1 MRVCRSEVERLRP
14 YTRTPWNGHDSHAQH
29 KPAQIVSK
37 PNYAIVDQIP
47 RITSKVHCAMTFNAQ
62 VALTNMLGQV
72 ERLPHCN
79 YTRYVHGCLCVRG
92 GIHCTYSGCSSC
104 WLRFCGRKMAP
115 KSGPIFRPDCV
126 SPAFCFFVVSVKNGA
141 VWLSALCHN
150 THTMESLTWAIQPQ
164 FKNLR
169 WGGYSQIYPP
179 VML

>member
-29 KPAQIVSK
+29 QPAQIVPK
-37 PNYAIVDQIP
+37 PNYTIVDQMP

-92 GIHCTYSGCSSC
+92 GIHCTYGNNWCEQYC
-104 WLRFCGRKMAP
+104 
-115 KSGPIFRPDCV
+115 
-126 SPAFCFFVVSVKNGA
+126 
-141 VWLSALCHN
+141 CHLTN
-150 THTMESLTWAIQPQ
+150 LLHASLWSESH
-164 FKNLR
+164 
-169 WGGYSQIYPP
+169 
-179 VML
+179 